1 MKQKTKIMLLAASAL
16 TVFSY
21 MSISMTAE
29 TSINEASGGK
39 WVAGDFHNH
48 TYLTDGSHSAS
59 EVARNAF
66 ERFGLDWMA
75 NSEHG
80 GYTYRDTGGNYLP
93 MPVPRW
99 VSLKNYSYPT
109 VQSLRKSYSD
119 KLLLQ
124 GVEWNVPTHD
134 HASVGIVSDEPIAI
148 SDFEYMFDA
157 SDSDSSRSN
166 EGLAKANATHSDAVN
181 AVKWLEHNYP
191 KTSYFIINHP
201 SRVFGYSIS
210 DIRDFNNAAP
220 DVAFGFEGIPGHQ
233 KSAIRGEYPY
243 ADYRGTTYGG
253 ADYMI
258 AKVGGVWDALLGE
271 GRHFYNFINSD
282 FHYNAGDFWP
292 GEYAKNYTWVDKQND
307 YNAIVEGMRSGRSF
321 TVQGDLINAL
331 EFTASSGKK
340 VSQMGGD
347 LMLLPGES
355 GKLTIKF
362 KSPATNNNGD
372 KPSVHHIDLIAG
384 DITEIVKLGTPEY
397 KKDRNDSTKIVATF
411 TSKDW
416 IVDQDG
422 FNVITYDFGK
432 VSKSQYFRLRGTNL
446 EPGIPNQ
453 TDAQGNPLDDKVIGI
468 NDARTA
474 YQDIWFYSNPIFV
487 RVNKPSLTL
496 SSSKTNPGKETSINL
511 SMDNLNQ
518 VAGIKMKLTYDPGML
533 SVKNVVLA
541 DQFAANAVN
550 TSIPGE
556 IHFNAIN
563 TNGISAESLHVG
575 VFTFKANSEVDSQ
588 ELPIN
593 LPICVAEAEA
603 CDISGQI
610 ISFAAISGSI
620 AIEKKVLPEARD
632 VTFTGEAVTGSV
644 LTARYRYTDEKNRP
658 ETGTTFRWMAAE
670 HGTGNYAPIKGAETK
685 TITITK
691 DLAGKD
697 IKVEVTPRNAEDTGV
712 AATGDNGRNL
722 VIRLGDVNKDGKV
735 SYIDALLIMHLI
747 TEKVYLDP
755 QSKAAADINKSNE
768 ADISDVV
775 RILRS
780 DVGLITLK

>member
-1 MKQKTKIMLLAASAL
+1 MKQKAKIMLLAASAL
-16 TVFSY
+16 IVFSY
-21 MSISMTAE
+21 MSISIIAE
-29 TSINEASGGK
+29 TNINETSRGK
-39 WVAGDFHNH
+39 WMAGDFHNH
-48 TYLTDGSHSAS
+48 TYLTDGSYSAS
-59 EVARNAF
+59 DVARNAF
-66 ERFGLDWMA
+66 ENFGLNWMA

-99 VSLKNYSYPT
+99 ISLKDYSYPV
-109 VQSLRKSYSD
+109 VQNLRKTYSD
-119 KLLLQ
+119 KLLVQ

-134 HASVGIVSDEPIAI
+134 HASIGIVSDEPTAI

-157 SDSDSSRSN
+157 SDSDTSRSG
-166 EGLAKANATHSDAVN
+166 EGLTKANVTHSDAVN
-181 AVKWLEHNYP
+181 AVKWLGHNYP

-233 KSAIRGEYPY
+233 KSAVRGEYPY
-243 ADYRGTTYGG
+243 ANYRGTTYGG

-321 TVQGDLINAL
+321 TVQGDLINVL

-340 VSQMGGD
+340 VAQMGGD
-347 LMLLPGES
+347 LMLLPGEN

-362 KSPATNNNGD
+362 KSPVTNNNGD

-384 DITEIVKLGTPEY
+384 DITGAVQPGTPEY
-397 KKDRNDSTKIVATF
+397 RMDRNDSTKIAATF

-422 FNVITYDFGK
+422 YNVITYDLGK

-453 TDAQGNPLDDKVIGI
+453 TDVQGNPLDDKLLGI

-474 YQDIWFYSNPIFV
+474 YQDLWFYSNPIFV
-487 RVNKPSLTL
+487 RVERPSLTL
-496 SSSKTNPGKETSINL
+496 SRSIACPAKETSINL

-518 VAGIKMKLTYDPGML
+518 LAGIKMKLTYDPGML
-533 SVKNVVLA
+533 SVKSVVLA
-541 DQFAANAVN
+541 DQLAASVVN
-550 TSIPGE
+550 TSVPGE

-563 TNGISAESLHVG
+563 TTGISTKSLDIG
-575 VFTFKANSEVDSQ
+575 TFTFRVNSDIGSQ
-588 ELPIN
+588 NLPIN

-603 CDISGQI
+603 CDIRGQI
-610 ISFAAISGSI
+610 INLTAHDGART
-620 AIEKKVLPEARD
+620 IEKKVLPEARD
-632 VTFTGEAVTGSV
+632 VTFTGEAVTGGV
-644 LTARYRYTDEKNRP
+644 LAARYRYIDGKNRP
-658 ETGTTFRWMAAE
+658 ETGTTFRWLAAD
-670 HGTGNYAPIKGAETK
+670 HGTGNYIPIKGAETNI
-685 TITITK
+685 ITITK

-697 IKVEVTPRNAEDTGV
+697 IKVEVTPRNAEDTG
-712 AATGDNGRNL
+712 AAAAGDNGRNL

-735 SYIDALLIMHLI
+735 SYIDALLTMHLI
-747 TEKVYLDP
+747 TGKIDLDS
-755 QSKAAADINKSNE
+755 QSKAAADLNRSNE
-768 ADISDVV
+768 ADINDVV

-780 DVGLITLK
+780 DVGLVP